1 MPELLTGQR
10 LDDKYLL
17 ETLLGQGGMGAVYRA
32 THLGTTRT
40 VAVKIIHPRFS
51 NIDEFVERFRR
62 EAEASGRL
70 RHPNVVDVTDF
81 GVARTASGD
90 VAYLVMEYLDG
101 CTLAEILDEEH
112 RLSPAWVV
120 DILDQVCSA
129 VDEAH
134 RRGIIHRDLK
144 PENIWLEPNRRGG
157 YTVKVL
163 DFGLAKLGDRA
174 DVAPAPP
181 TTGDG
186 VPDTLTLVQPALETV
201 VVARAT
207 RVGSVMGTPYYMS
220 PEQCRGESLDARS
233 DIYSLGVVAYRML
246 AGETPFAGDPVELMK
261 QHCSSEPAPIAD
273 KNPGVPKRMAE
284 LVMAALAKSPAA
296 RPDTAAGFGSALRA
310 SAEGSGTLLRH
321 AVSLYSE
328 HFPAFLKI
336 SLLAHAPL
344 IAFVLW
350 FYLFDRP
357 QESFSPAVRMILGP
371 LIFLTMIAANLF
383 AYAALSALTAPIV
396 VQLTIA
402 PLRQVRIG
410 VAFETLKRRWK
421 TFTATTIAVMV
432 MTLAGAL
439 LLVVPGILSMICHA
453 LYAPVAVME
462 NGSVRATLKRARGLA
477 RRFLSTVAI
486 ITLLQFSLPILVWI
500 ASVDSSFELKL
511 GDDWMPTAFGFGFNV
526 GGKSSLYQLL
536 NLLVA
541 PLTGIMTAQLYMK
554 TRQAGGEVLRDT
566 AEQFDALEIPRSRWQ
581 ARMRSRS
588 VPPVA

>member
-1 MPELLTGQR
+1 MDDLLSGQR

-17 ETLLGQGGMGAVYRA
+17 EALLGQGGMGAVYRA

-51 NIDEFVERFRR
+51 NIEEFIERFRR

-81 GVARTASGD
+81 GVARTSSGE

-101 CTLAEILDEEH
+101 CTLAEILDEER
-112 RLSPAWVV
+112 RLSTAWVV

-174 DVAPAPP
+174 EAAPARAM
-181 TTGDG
+181 TSDA
-186 VPDTLTLVQPALETV
+186 VPDALTLIQPAFETV
-201 VVARAT
+201 VVAGAT
-207 RVGSVMGTPYYMS
+207 RAGSVMGTPHYMS
-220 PEQCRGESLDARS
+220 PEQCRGESLTRGRTFTVWGLSRTACSRAKHHSLAIRLNSSGSTAR
-233 DIYSLGVVAYRML
+233 
-246 AGETPFAGDPVELMK
+246 VEPL
-261 QHCSSEPAPIAD
+261 PIAGR
-273 KNPGVPKRMAE
+273 NPRVPKRMAR
-284 LVMAALAKSPAA
+284 LVMAALAKNPAE

-328 HFPAFLKI
+328 HFPAFLRI

-357 QESFSPAVRMILGP
+357 QESFSPAVRTILGP

-383 AYAALSALTAPIV
+383 AYATVAALTVPIV

-402 PLRQVRIG
+402 PLRQVRI
-410 VAFETLKRRWK
+410 AMALHTLKRRWK
-421 TFTATTIAVMV
+421 TFTASTIAVMA
-432 MTLAGAL
+432 MTLAGTL
-439 LLVVPGILSMICHA
+439 LLVIPGILSAIGHA

-462 NGSVRATLKRARGLA
+462 NAGVRATLKRARSLA
-477 RRFLSTVAI
+477 RRFWSTVVI

-500 ASVDSSFELKL
+500 ASVDSSFELSL
-511 GDDWMPTAFGFGFNV
+511 GDDWRPKSFGFGFNLGADV
-526 GGKSSLYQLL
+526 SLYQLL

-541 PLTGIMTAQLYMK
+541 PLTG
-554 TRQAGGEVLRDT
+554 
-566 AEQFDALEIPRSRWQ
+566 S
-581 ARMRSRS
+581 
-588 VPPVA
+588 